1 MTKLSASTRLAFLAT
16 TAVTAASLA
25 LPTMNAQATVS
36 SPGAPPV
43 IPASAKAVPRFSP
56 LYMGYIDGLP
66 VTLAIA
72 QRLAANYD
80 VIAANA
86 RELQPYVAQMKAINP
101 KIVIVGYV
109 NGLYAGA
116 KAGWPENYYEH
127 DATGARIFAYQ
138 WGADLM
144 DPSSAGWRAS
154 VVSACQSSMAI
165 SGYDGCFIDNLGQA
179 PFLPSYVTGTP
190 INPATGVEW
199 THSAWTAAAS
209 GVAQDVV
216 DGVPGAVVLGNGLGD
231 GGHYFDPAGPSSPLI
246 NTTSAA
252 LSETFLRAAPQS
264 VTTFPSETSW
274 KANVDMLTDAESR
287 GHSVLT
293 TVKVWVPSAT
303 AAQVEV
309 WHKYAL
315 ASFLLGTNGG
325 SYFSFSDVSTTAAM
339 SSADPEDA
347 VNPGTPVSPYVKIGG
362 VYQRTFSKGLA
373 LVNPT
378 KVVATV
384 QLAGTYRN
392 LNGSVVSGSITLAP
406 NTGDVLVATNTV
418 ASVPVT
424 AMDAPTGGPGA
435 ETLSGAVNP
444 SGAATTFSIDYGATS
459 DYGMSSTPVVLP
471 ASFGQQPVS
480 ATLSGLA
487 PGTTYHYSINATNA
501 NGSAPTQDAT
511 FTTPPLSPTVSSG
524 PVGTVT
530 ATTADFTATIDSGN
544 GATTWAVQ
552 YGPTMKYG
560 SSSPVQH
567 LAADTSP
574 AAVALTVAGL
584 TPVTGYHARLMV
596 SNSAGTV
603 YGPDRTFKTMPVVP
617 TTTTNAATRIT
628 AISATLNGS
637 VNPGGGST
645 SYHFQYGPT
654 TSYGSTTS
662 NHSAGSGKLP
672 VSVSDGISH
681 LLGNAT
687 YHARLVSTNASGTT
701 NGADIT
707 FTTANL
713 APALTSPA
721 ATSITAT
728 GARITAML
736 DPAGQTTTYTVEY
749 GTTSSYGLTS
759 AASTLAATSSPRTI
773 GVGLGHLA
781 KNTTYHY
788 RVTATNGGGT
798 TSTTDRVFT
807 TLS

>member
-1 MTKLSASTRLAFLAT
+1 MTKFSISARIALLAT
-16 TAVTAASLA
+16 TAVAATSLA
-25 LPTMNAQATVS
+25 LPVVSAGAT
-36 SPGAPPV
+36 GTAPMP
-43 IPASAKAVPRFSP
+43 PPSTKAVPRFSP
-56 LYMGYIDGLP
+56 LYMAYQDSATVNQAMALSM
-66 VTLAIA
+66 
-72 QRLAANYD
+72 AANYD
-80 VIAANA
+80 VIAALNLQ
-86 RELQPYVAQMKAINP
+86 LQPYVAQMKVINP
-101 KIVIVGYV
+101 KLRIVGYV
-109 NGLYAGA
+109 NGLYSPPNSTY
-116 KAGWPENYYEH
+116 PESWFEH
-127 DATGARIFAYQ
+127 DATGKRIYTFQ
-138 WGADLM
+138 FGGDLM
-144 DPSSAGWRAS
+144 DPSSAGWRQNVLS
-154 VVSACQSSMAI
+154 TCQTSMAR
-165 SGYDGCFIDNLGQA
+165 SGYDGCFLDNLGQA
-179 PFLPSYVTGTP
+179 PFNTNYVTAEP
-190 INPATGVEW
+190 VNAATGTTW
-199 THSAWTAAAS
+199 TRNGWTAAAS
-209 GVAQDVV
+209 GLTQSVV
-216 DGVPGAVVLGNGLGD
+216 NGVPGATVMANGLGNGTLYFNPD
-231 GGHYFDPAGPSSPLI
+231 GPTSPLL
-246 NTTSAA
+246 NATSAA
-252 LSETFLRAAPQS
+252 MSEIFLRAPDTGITKFQPENA
-264 VTTFPSETSW
+264 W
-274 KANVDMLTDAESR
+274 KQNVDMIADADAA
-287 GHSVLT
+287 GHPVLAT
-293 TVKVWVPSAT
+293 TKVWLSA
-303 AAQVEV
+303 AAASPAQIEV

-315 ASFLLGTNGG
+315 ASFLLGANGT
-325 SYFSFSDVSTTAAM
+325 SYFNFSGAQTLAAL
-339 SSADPEDA
+339 SSGNSEDN
-347 VNPGTPVSPYVKIGG
+347 VDPGTPVGPYAKVGG
-362 VYQRTFSKGLA
+362 GYQRTFSKGLA

-378 KVVATV
+378 TVAVTV
-384 QLAGTYRN
+384 PLAGAYTS
-392 LNGSVVSGSITLAP
+392 LNGSLTGGSITLAP
-406 NTGDVLVATNTV
+406 NTGDVLVAVNT
-418 ASVPVT
+418 AGGVPVT
-424 AMDAPTGGPGA
+424 AMDAPTGGPGT
-435 ETLSGAVNP
+435 ETLRGAVNP
-444 SGAATTFSIDYGATS
+444 SGAATTFSIDYGPTS
-459 DYGMSSTPVVLP
+459 DYGMSSTPMVLP

-487 PGTTYHYSINATNA
+487 PGTTYHYSINATNT
-501 NGSAPTQDAT
+501 NGSAATQDAT

-560 SSSPVQH
+560 SSSLVQH

-654 TSYGSTTS
+654 TSYGSTTP

-681 LLGNAT
+681 LLGNGT